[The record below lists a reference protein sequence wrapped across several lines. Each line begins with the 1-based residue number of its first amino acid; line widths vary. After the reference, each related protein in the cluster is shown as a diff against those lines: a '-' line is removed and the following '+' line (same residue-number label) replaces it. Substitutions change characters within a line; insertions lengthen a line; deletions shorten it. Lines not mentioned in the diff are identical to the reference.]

1 MGEVNRERIGPRSRL
16 FLLSVCGLV
25 IFACFALLISMALDP
40 TLRLLYNV
48 KGATYGGPL
57 TWLGRWLNLA
67 GLSHSGSTILY
78 VCLMV
83 VLTLAYL
90 GALYLVRDDGR
101 VRITVIIAGGFLLF
115 ALLFVFIPPLLSR
128 DIYSYAFGG
137 RSITVYH
144 ANPYLLKPV
153 SHPND
158 VLYPLIG
165 WRHQPSVYGPIFNYL
180 SFIVCKVA
188 GNNIAANVL
197 GFKVLAF
204 LFYAASLPLVYAL
217 ARRVSPG
224 RENLALAI
232 AAWNPLLLLHILGAG
247 HNDPLMFFFVLLG
260 LYLCRLDY
268 PVWGLVSVVLAVM
281 VKATAALALLPYLVF
296 FLRGARGKLV
306 TRVLEAGAAVI
317 VLPVLLYLPF
327 WKGFRIF
334 DATRR
339 LSGMVSYSSVPTLAK
354 DVLRRILS
362 GLGIAK
368 ASATSLSNTLVHL
381 FFLAL
386 LAAIVLALL
395 WKVRDYRTMVLSTG
409 GILLALFL
417 TSGYILPWYL
427 GLGLMVCAISGW
439 NATTGSTVAAS
450 CVFLLYRIPITQ
462 AVIHHRPLLHVS
474 YRPVFYLSIPLA
486 VILITWLILG
496 KPFSGLRRASP
507 GGETTG

>member
-1 MGEVNRERIGPRSRL
+1 LGEVNRERIEPRLRL

-40 TLRLLYNV
+40 KLRLLYNV
-48 KGATYGGPL
+48 KGATCGGPL
-57 TWLGRWLNLA
+57 TWLGRWLNLG
-67 GLSHSGSTILY
+67 GLSHSGLAILY

-83 VLTLAYL
+83 ILALAYL
-90 GALYLVRDDGR
+90 GALYLVRKDGR

-115 ALLFVFIPPLLSR
+115 ALLFIFIPPLLSR
-128 DIYSYAFGG
+128 DIYSYAFEG
-137 RSITVYH
+137 RSMTVYH
-144 ANPYLLKPV
+144 ANPYLLKPA

-165 WRHQPSVYGPIFNYL
+165 WINQPSVYGPIFNYL
-180 SFIVCKVA
+180 SFIVCKAARDNV
-188 GNNIAANVL
+188 AANVL

-232 AAWNPLLLLHILGAG
+232 AAWNPLLLLHILGGG

-268 PVWGLVSVVLAVM
+268 PVWGLVSVVLAAM
-281 VKATAALALLPYLVF
+281 VKATAALVLLPYLVF
-296 FLRGARGKLV
+296 FLRDARGKLV
-306 TRVLEAGAAVI
+306 TRVLEAGAAVV

-327 WKGFRIF
+327 WKGFAIF

-354 DVLRRILS
+354 DVLARILS

-386 LAAIVLALL
+386 FTAILLALL

-409 GILLALFL
+409 GILLAWFL
-417 TSGYILPWYL
+417 TSGYVLPWYL
-427 GLGLMVCAISGW
+427 GLGLMVCAVSGW

-450 CVFLLYRIPITQ
+450 CVFILFRIPTAQI
-462 AVIHHRPLLHVS
+462 AGE
-474 YRPVFYLSIPLA
+474 YKPVLYLSIPFA
-486 VILITWLILG
+486 IILITWLILG
-496 KPFSGLRRASP
+496 KPFSGLRQASP
-507 GGETTG
+507 GGEIAK